1 MTFNEWIKTE
11 NAQRILNADRSRIPV
26 IDVMEIAFLIG
37 HTEGVTDTLKDY
49 EQYKNGNS

>member
-11 NAQRILNADRSRIPV
+11 NAQRILNASIPV

-37 HTEGVTDTLKDY
+37 HIEGVTDTLKDY
-49 EQYKNGNS
+49 EQYKNENS